1 MVSSPKTLLP
11 QFVHL
16 LARPDGRGRRAG
28 LLRSALFRGLTGAGR
43 ILERG
48 SALLHYAA
56 AGTVHIAELQSA
68 IERQWERFGESADY
82 VERGLMTW
90 EKDFYGRHIRKEDR
104 VLVIGCGTGR
114 DLLALLGAG
123 HRADGI
129 DFAGIEVARR
139 EIRARGYDSTVID
152 GAIDRTELREAYD
165 VFVLSWYCYECI
177 PESSRR
183 VRTLQRLEAHL
194 RPSGRILVSLPP
206 PWFGPRKIYG
216 RVARA
221 ASWLARSD
229 WRPERG
235 DSLFVASNPRAFPY
249 YSHAF
254 PPGELEREVAR
265 AGLRVADSFVGHGG
279 TRCYAITRCPP

>member
-1 MVSSPKTLLP
+1 MHLP
-11 QFVHL
+11 QFMRL
-16 LARPDGRGRRAG
+16 LARHDSRGA
-28 LLRSALFRGLTGAGR
+28 LLRSAIFSGLTGAGR
-43 ILERG
+43 VLERG

-56 AGTVHIAELQSA
+56 AGTVRIDELHGA
-68 IERQWERFGESADY
+68 IQRQWEQFGEGADDL
-82 VERGLMTW
+82 ERGLTTW
-90 EKDFYGRHIRKEDR
+90 EKDLYGRHIRKGER

-129 DFAGIEVARR
+129 DFAGVEVARR
-139 EIRARGYDSTVID
+139 EVRARGYDSTVIE

-194 RPSGRILVSLPP
+194 RPSGRILISLPP

-221 ASWLARSD
+221 ASWLSRSD

-235 DSLFVASNPRAFPY
+235 DSLFVASNAAVFPR

-254 PPGELEREVAR
+254 PPGELEEEVAR
-265 AGLRVADSFVGHGG
+265 AGLQVADSFVGNGG
-279 TRCYAITRCPP
+279 TRCYAVTR